1 MGIIRKTLMVSTAG
15 IVRGSSKKQR
25 VAKAGLKQAKL
36 QTSLLKDAAAHR
48 PTHALTAGWHP
59 SPFNEP
65 GVLRFY
71 NGAQWEKT
79 RYAVIMPPQ

>member
-25 VAKAGLKQAKL
+25 VAKAGLRQQKL
-36 QTSLLKDAAAHR
+36 QTSLLKDVAAKH

-59 SPFNEP
+59 SPFGET

-71 NGAQWEKT
+71 DGRGWDQS
-79 RYAVIMPPQ
+79 RHAVIMPPQ